1 MYHGEFVDCIEI
13 GPGNCGDSKQTVTK
27 AFDFHSRS
35 LQRASSLDL
44 HIEESIEHD
53 QTKMT

>member
-1 MYHGEFVDCIEI
+1 MYHGEFVDCIEM